1 MSPSSPLSSS
11 SRSPRYDSSSHSMSL
26 PVPSLLSSILSSR
39 TDASIP
45 TADAAAPVSRDGARY
60 MSSKLLLSSE
70 LRRSVRI
77 LKRIPCAS
85 RHLAANKLA
94 CILDEV
100 SVKND
105 FTSWARLFQFSHRCF
120 AIPTRGSRRRS
131 LATLVNRQLQDESI
145 PSTLKHPRPGSRP
158 SSDPLRTLAKRV
170 SSKLEEGDYRGVVCT
185 ACSEDSVAVVT
196 EEVISELKR
205 KHPTSHTDSHIILPP
220 DQSISSVTVSE
231 EEICQAIRSFP
242 NGSPGDPD
250 VLRPQHLKDLT
261 STSAEHGGK
270 ELIRALTAFAH
281 HVLDRKVPPS
291 IQPVFLEPLLLL

>member
-1 MSPSSPLSSS
+1 MVHLTTGVRVQECPHLLHC
-11 SRSPRYDSSSHSMSL
+11 PRRLAHLAITRRLTQCLRLRRLYRHLYCRRTQMRQFL
-26 PVPSLLSSILSSR
+26 PQTQQLLFPGMGHAIC
-39 TDASIP
+39 P
-45 TADAAAPVSRDGARY
+45 
-60 MSSKLLLSSE
+60 SSKLLLSSE

-77 LKRIPCAS
+77 LKRIPRAS
-85 RHLAANKLA
+85 RHLAASKLA

-131 LATLVNRQLQDESI
+131 LATLVNRQLQDEAI

-158 SSDPLRTLAKRV
+158 SGDPLRTLAKRV
-170 SSKLEEGDYRGVVCT
+170 SSKLEEGDYRGAVRT

-205 KHPTSHTDSHIILPP
+205 KHPPPHTDSHIILPP

-231 EEICQAIRSFP
+231 EGIC
-242 NGSPGDPD
+242 
-250 VLRPQHLKDLT
+250 
-261 STSAEHGGK
+261 
-270 ELIRALTAFAH
+270 
-281 HVLDRKVPPS
+281 
-291 IQPVFLEPLLLL
+291 

>member
-1 MSPSSPLSSS
+1 MFWHFPNLHGRQLEHLFPL
-11 SRSPRYDSSSHSMSL
+11 L
-26 PVPSLLSSILSSR
+26 TSSILSSR

-77 LKRIPCAS
+77 LKRILRAS
-85 RHLAANKLA
+85 RHLAASKLA

-131 LATLVNRQLQDESI
+131 LATLVNRQLQDKSI

-170 SSKLEEGDYRGVVCT
+170 SSKLEEGDYRGAVRT

-205 KHPTSHTDSHIILPP
+205 KHPPSHTDSHIILQP
-220 DQSISSVTVSE
+220 DQSISSATVSE

-242 NGSPGDPD
+242 NGSSGGPVISRSQTVTLAVTVWTTAIERSVRSSPEVGWAI
-250 VLRPQHLKDLT
+250 
-261 STSAEHGGK
+261 SASG
-270 ELIRALTAFAH
+270 TAKGMNSLHTGHA
-281 HVLDRKVPPS
+281 
-291 IQPVFLEPLLLL
+291 